1 MSDDEA
7 YHTGYGRPPVRG
19 RFRKGVSGNPKG
31 RPKGSKNLATIFRKI
46 TNEKVQVNGPR
57 GPRWISKLE
66 AGITQLVNRAAK
78 GDPKAIRELIHWT
91 RVFGDVA
98 PSTSRPIF
106 NIHFLKPNGERGE
119 EDPDRVLTLP

>member
-1 MSDDEA
+1 MHDDEA
-7 YHTGYGRPPVRG
+7 YHTGYGKPPERT

-66 AGITQLVNRAAK
+66 AGITQLANRAAK

-98 PSTSRPIF
+98 PCTAPPIV
-106 NIHFLKPNGERGE
+106 NIRFIDAIDGKPAGEAL
-119 EDPDRVLTLP
+119 D